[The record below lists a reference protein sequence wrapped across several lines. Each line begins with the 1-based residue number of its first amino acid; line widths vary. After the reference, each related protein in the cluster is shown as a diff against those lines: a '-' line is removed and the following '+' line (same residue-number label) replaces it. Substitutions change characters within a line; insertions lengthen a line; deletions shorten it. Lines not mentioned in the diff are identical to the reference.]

1 MADEPEPGIH
11 ELFTILLRLE
21 RRERFVRE
29 RLDLLH
35 ERAGTF
41 PNEVTLRQQA
51 ELTAEHESLREQIVA
66 LRERLNVT

>member
-11 ELFTILLRLE
+11 ELFTTLLRLE

-29 RLDLLH
+29 RLGLLR
-35 ERAGTF
+35 ERAGTY

-51 ELTAEHESLREQIVA
+51 DLTAEHETLREQIAA